1 MAEIKSTMERV
12 MERVAQMGAATPIEL
27 DAETQEKEGMR
38 LAACFMRDE
47 IPSFDT
53 TLDAL
58 SLNKQVPFKKGIATT
73 LLRNLSLP
81 RDVEQLRTAE
91 KATTGLMI
99 LSGADAQISAVL
111 SEVRHI
117 LSRYQQHR
125 DQLRKQLEEAM
136 RQQLQQAMEARAPGS
151 TMTMSPTMHP
161 QFQEEWKRIVT
172 ELDSQYGN
180 ALDHHKESIR
190 ALLA

>member
-12 MERVAQMGAATPIEL
+12 MERVAQMGAATPLEL
-27 DAETQEKEGMR
+27 DYETQEKEGMR

-47 IPSFDT
+47 ITSFDS

-58 SLNKQVPFKKGIATT
+58 SLKKQTPFKKGIATT

-81 RDVEQLRTAE
+81 RNMEHLRTAE
-91 KATTGLMI
+91 KATSGLMV

-111 SEVRHI
+111 AEVRQI

-136 RQQLQQAMEARAPGS
+136 RQQLQQAMEARAPGT
-151 TMTMSPTMHP
+151 TMTLAPTMHP
-161 QFQEEWKRIVT
+161 QFQEEWQRIVT
-172 ELDSQYGN
+172 ELDSQYGR
-180 ALDHHKESIR
+180 ALDHHKEGIR